1 MCGPLS
7 VTFSNIYTIK
17 PENDILLPLK
27 PKLYS
32 KYVDDVFN
40 KRKVN
45 IKGILFE
52 RSNNCYPKCRLTI
65 ELNRKSFLDTKL
77 IGINGVCNTIVNRK

>member
-7 VTFSNIYTIK
+7 VTFSNIYMVK

-27 PKLYS
+27 PKFYS

-45 IKGILFE
+45 MKNILFE
-52 RSNNCYPKCRLTI
+52 RSNNYYPKGRLTI